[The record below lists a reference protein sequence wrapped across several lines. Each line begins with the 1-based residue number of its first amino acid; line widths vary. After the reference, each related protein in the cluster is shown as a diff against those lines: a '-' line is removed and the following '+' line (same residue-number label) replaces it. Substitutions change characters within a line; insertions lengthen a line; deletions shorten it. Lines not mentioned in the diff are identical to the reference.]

1 MNEERCLRNTVV
13 CVFTFWL
20 FIAYYIV
27 HAFSNSGQLIS
38 SNEVSQ
44 PLYSLQAAFFP
55 KEEFDN
61 IRSTILASRLS
72 TNGPPLTD
80 SLTKASGTILS
91 FNAEGEMD
99 LRARTGDDADYAAL
113 FKFLDSVR
121 VADSNA
127 WVIQVRDP

>member
-1 MNEERCLRNTVV
+1 MNEERCLRNTIV
-13 CVFTFWL
+13 CVFIFWL
-20 FIAYYIV
+20 FFVCYLV
-27 HAFSNSGQLIS
+27 HAFSYSGQLVS
-38 SNEVSQ
+38 FNEESQ
-44 PLYSLQAAFFP
+44 PLYSLQARFFP

-72 TNGPPLTD
+72 TNGPPLMD

-127 WVIQVRDP
+127 WVLQVRYP